1 MKRSIPVLLLLAA
14 CGGAFKAPPAV
25 PNVPLPSGDALR
37 PWDPAHPGLARP
49 LGIAQVGG
57 TAYAALGNYDATFI
71 PRGPGLLAS
80 FVPSNGT
87 VSVIDLGGTADKQC
101 IEAGWVRPADGL
113 LYVTCSGDFNT
124 GSGTAVVEV
133 NPSGQGTVTK
143 RFAAPVSPAGVAITA
158 NRVWF
163 GSAFSGAVY
172 GLDRATFTI
181 AAGPITVTCPTT
193 GNYQTTSDVIVANGE
208 LYAICS
214 NNTGGVL
221 NRLDATSG
229 ASKGTADAG
238 PIAAAMTQT
247 GDGRIAIVSAEDN
260 NLRLVT
266 ISPTQLTVRLAYHYS
281 DQTATLQGI
290 SALNQFVYTT
300 ASDSHTVQKID
311 ISGGGDARL
320 VDEKSVGSCNQG
332 TGDCP
337 GPWNILPLD
346 DDQALVTNQRS
357 STIVAVKW
365 SH

>member
-37 PWDPAHPGLARP
+37 PWDSAHPGLARP
-49 LGIAQVGG
+49 LGIAQVGDR
-57 TAYAALGNYDATFI
+57 AYVALGNYDATFA

-87 VSVIDLGGTADKQC
+87 VSIIDLGGTADKEC
-101 IEAGWVRPADGL
+101 ISAGWIHAADGL

-124 GSGTAVVEV
+124 GGGTAVVEV
-133 NPSGQGTVTK
+133 NPSGQGTVKK
-143 RFAAPVSPAGVAITA
+143 RFTTPVSPAGVAITS

-163 GSAFSGAVY
+163 GSALSGAVY
-172 GLDRATFTI
+172 ALDRATFAL
-181 AAGPITVTCPTT
+181 AAGPVTLTCPAS
-193 GNYQTTSDVIVANGE
+193 GYQTTNDLAFVNGE

-229 ASKGTADAG
+229 AIKGTADSG
-238 PIAAAMTQT
+238 PIAAAMTPT
-247 GDGRIAIVSAEDN
+247 GDGRIAIVSSGDN
-260 NLRLVT
+260 RLRLVT
-266 ISPTQLTVRLAYHYS
+266 ISQNQLTVQLAYKFS
-281 DQTATLQGI
+281 DQTATLQGV

-311 ISGGGDARL
+311 ISGSGGARL

>member
-1 MKRSIPVLLLLAA
+1 MKRSMPVLLLVAA
-14 CGGAFKAPPAV
+14 CGGSSNAPPAV

-37 PWDPAHPGLARP
+37 PWDPQHPGLARP
-49 LGIAQVGG
+49 LGIAQVNG
-57 TAYAALGNYDATFI
+57 TAYAALGNYDASFAA
-71 PRGPGLLAS
+71 RGPGLLAA

-87 VSVIDLGGTADKQC
+87 VTLIDLGGAADKEC
-101 IEAGWVRPADGL
+101 IQAGWVRTADGL

-124 GSGTAVVEV
+124 GSGNAVVEV

-143 RFAAPVSPAGVAITA
+143 RFAAPVSPAGVAITS

-163 GSAFSGAVY
+163 GSGLSGVVY
-172 GLDRATFTI
+172 GLDRATFAL
-181 AAGPITVTCPTT
+181 AAGPITLTCPATSYKTT
-193 GNYQTTSDVIVANGE
+193 NDLAVLNGE
-208 LYAICS
+208 LYAVCS
-214 NNTGGVL
+214 NDVGGVL
-221 NRLDATSG
+221 NRLDATTG
-229 ASKGTADAG
+229 TVKGTADSG
-238 PIAAAMTQT
+238 PIAAALTAT
-247 GDGRIAIVSAEDN
+247 GDGRLAIVSSGDN
-260 NLRLVT
+260 RLRLVT
-266 ISPTQLTVRLAYHYS
+266 VSPTQMTVQVAYQYS

-300 ASDSHTVQKID
+300 ASDSNTVQKID
-311 ISGGGDARL
+311 ISGTGGARL